1 MVQSTRRGENM
12 KRHRILRRSLAVL
25 IPTLIIVLAFSV
37 SGVQE
42 TPNDLFDPI
51 YQVYQYVKSYFY
63 QPEKIDDQQ
72 ALYGAMKGIVEQL
85 DDPYSEFFDPSD
97 KQAFEDSLD
106 GEFSGVGIEIT
117 LENGVL
123 MVITPL
129 IGSPAEAAGMLPGDK
144 VLAVD
149 GESTEGNTLTNS
161 ALKIRGEIGTPVVL
175 TVLHEDGT
183 REDITIIRETI
194 VVEPVKYEAMEEG
207 AIAYIRLLRFEPDTT
222 TELDRAL
229 GTFDLANITGLILD
243 LRNNAGGLM
252 SEAINVVNRF
262 VDEGVV
268 LITEDRLSGQK
279 KYYARGNQIRN
290 FPVAILINR
299 GTASASEIAAGAIRD
314 NNMGILIGEQ
324 SFGKGVFQQL
334 IDFPDGSALKI
345 TAGEYFTPNGTVVH
359 GVGLPPDILV
369 EEDQDEIEVAIQWI
383 NDHAGVEMPIDIAAS
398 AVVATPTTP

>member
-1 MVQSTRRGENM
+1 M
-12 KRHRILRRSLAVL
+12 KRHQILRRTLAVL
-25 IPTLIIVLAFSV
+25 IPTCIIVLTFAV
-37 SGVQE
+37 SGVQDSSS
-42 TPNDLFDPI
+42 DLFDPVYQI
-51 YQVYQYVKSYFY
+51 YQYIKSYFY
-63 QPEKIDDQQ
+63 QPERIDNQQ

-85 DDPYSEFFDPSD
+85 DDPYSEFLDPDD
-97 KQAFEDSLD
+97 KQAFEESLN

-117 LENGVL
+117 LKDGIL

-129 IGSPAEAAGMLPGDK
+129 VGSPAETAGMLVGDK
-144 VLAVD
+144 IIAID
-149 GESTEGNTLTNS
+149 GDSIDGNTLTKS
-161 ALKIRGEIGTPVVL
+161 ALKIRGEIGSTVVL

-183 REDITIIRETI
+183 TEDIAIVRDMII
-194 VVEPVKYEAMEEG
+194 VEAVKYESKEDG

-222 TELDRAL
+222 VELDLAL

-252 SEAINVVNRF
+252 SEAISVANRF
-262 VDEGVV
+262 VDSGVV
-268 LITEDRLSGQK
+268 LITKDRLSGEK

-290 FPVAILINR
+290 FPIAILINR

-359 GVGLPPDILV
+359 EVGLPPDILV
-369 EEDQDEIEVAIQWI
+369 EDDEDPIDIAIRWI
-383 NDHAGVEMPIDIAAS
+383 NDHAGIEMPIDIAAS
-398 AVVATPTTP
+398 ATP

>member
-1 MVQSTRRGENM
+1 MRQY
-12 KRHRILRRSLAVL
+12 RILRRTLAVL
-25 IPTLIIVLAFSV
+25 IPTVIIVLAFAV

-42 TPNDLFDPI
+42 TPDDLFDPVD
-51 YQVYQYVKSYFY
+51 QVYQYVKSYFY
-63 QPEKIDDQQ
+63 QPERIDDQQ

-85 DDPYSEFFDPSD
+85 DDPYSEFFSPSD
-97 KQAFEDSLD
+97 KQAFDESLN

-117 LENGVL
+117 LEDGIL

-129 IGSPAEAAGMLPGDK
+129 VDSPAEAAGMLAGDK
-144 VLAVD
+144 IVAID
-149 GESTEGNTLTNS
+149 EESTEGNTLTES
-161 ALKIRGEIGTPVVL
+161 ALKIRGEIGAAVIL
-175 TVLHEDGT
+175 TVVHEDDT

-194 VVEPVKYEAMEEG
+194 VVEPVKYEAMEDG

-222 TELDRAL
+222 VELDRAL

-243 LRNNAGGLM
+243 LRNNPGGLM

-262 VDEGVV
+262 VDSGVV

-299 GTASASEIAAGAIRD
+299 GSASASEITAGAIRD
-314 NNMGILIGEQ
+314 NEMGILIGDQ

-345 TAGEYFTPNGTVVH
+345 TAGEYLTPNGTSVN
-359 GVGLPPDILV
+359 GVGLPPDIQI
-369 EEDQDEIEVAIQWI
+369 EEDQDPIEVAIQWI

-398 AVVATPTTP
+398 AVVAVPATP

>member
-1 MVQSTRRGENM
+1 M
-12 KRHRILRRSLAVL
+12 KQHRILRRSFAIL
-25 IPTLIIVLAFSV
+25 IPTLIIVLAFAV

-42 TPNDLFDPI
+42 TPNDLFDPV

-97 KQAFEDSLD
+97 KQAFDDSLD

-117 LENGVL
+117 LEDGVL

-129 IGSPAEAAGMLPGDK
+129 IGSPAEAAGMLAGDK

-149 GESTEGNTLTNS
+149 GESTEGNTLTES

-175 TVLHEDGT
+175 TVLHEDDT

-194 VVEPVKYEAMEEG
+194 IVEAVRYEAMDEG
-207 AIAYIRLLRFEPDTT
+207 AIAYIRLLRFEHDTT

-252 SEAINVVNRF
+252 SEAVNVVNRF

-279 KYYARGNQIRN
+279 KYYA
-290 FPVAILINR
+290 PLAILINR
-299 GTASASEIAAGAIRD
+299 GTASSSEIAAGAIRD

-359 GVGLPPDILV
+359 GVGLPPDIVV
-369 EEDQDEIEVAIQWI
+369 EEDQDEIEIAIQWI

-398 AVVATPTTP
+398 VVAAPATP

>member
-97 KQAFEDSLD
+97 KQAFEDSLE

>member
-1 MVQSTRRGENM
+1 M

-25 IPTLIIVLAFSV
+25 IPTIIIVLAFSV

-42 TPNDLFDPI
+42 TPNDLFDPV
-51 YQVYQYVKSYFY
+51 YQLYQYVKSYFY
-63 QPEKIDDQQ
+63 QPEKIDDKQ

-85 DDPYSEFFDPSD
+85 DDPYSEFFAPSD
-97 KQAFEDSLD
+97 KQAFDESLN

-117 LENGVL
+117 LEDGIL
-123 MVITPL
+123 TVITPL
-129 IGSPAEAAGMLPGDK
+129 IGSPAEAAGMRAGDK
-144 VLAVD
+144 VVAVD
-149 GESTEGNTLTNS
+149 GESTEGKTLTHS
-161 ALKIRGEIGTPVVL
+161 ALRIRGEIGSPVVL
-175 TVLHEDGT
+175 TVVHEDDT

-194 VVEPVKYEAMEEG
+194 IVEPVKYEAMEEG
-207 AIAYIRLLRFEPDTT
+207 AIAYIRLLRFESDTT
-222 TELDRAL
+222 IELDRAL
-229 GTFDLANITGLILD
+229 ATFDLANITGLILD

-268 LITEDRLSGQK
+268 LITQDRLSGQK

-290 FPVAILINR
+290 FPIAILINK
-299 GTASASEIAAGAIRD
+299 GTASSSEIAAGAIRD
-314 NNMGILIGEQ
+314 HNMGILIGEQ

-359 GVGLPPDILV
+359 GIGLPADIVV
-369 EEDQDEIEVAIQWI
+369 EEDQDEIDVAIEWI
-383 NDHAGVEMPIDIAAS
+383 YAHAGELMPIDIAAS
-398 AVVATPTTP
+398 VVAEPATP

>member
-1 MVQSTRRGENM
+1 M
-12 KRHRILRRSLAVL
+12 KRHRILRRTLAVL
-25 IPTLIIVLAFSV
+25 IPTCIIVLTFAV
-37 SGVQE
+37 SGGQDS
-42 TPNDLFDPI
+42 PSDLFEP
-51 YQVYQYVKSYFY
+51 VYDVYRYIRSYFY

-72 ALYGAMKGIVEQL
+72 ALYGAMKGIVKQL

-97 KQAFEDSLD
+97 KQAFDESLD

-129 IGSPAEAAGMLPGDK
+129 IGSPAEAAGMRAGDK
-144 VLAVD
+144 ILAID
-149 GESTEGNTLTNS
+149 SESTEGNTLTES
-161 ALKIRGEIGTPVVL
+161 ALKIRGEIGTTVIL
-175 TVLHEDGT
+175 TVLHEDAT
-183 REDITIIRETI
+183 TEDITIIRDTI
-194 VVEPVKYEAMEEG
+194 IVEPVKYESMEDG
-207 AIAYIRLLRFEPDTT
+207 AIAYIRLLRFESDTT
-222 TELDRAL
+222 VELDRAL

-262 VDEGVV
+262 VDDGVV
-268 LITEDRLSGQK
+268 LITEDRFSGQK

-314 NNMGILIGEQ
+314 NNMGILIGDQ

-359 GVGLPPDILV
+359 GVGLPPDIQV
-369 EEDQDEIEVAIQWI
+369 EEDQDPIDLAIQWI
-383 NDHAGVEMPIDIAAS
+383 NDHSGILMPIDIAAS
-398 AVVATPTTP
+398 VVTAPATP